1 MESSKIG
8 TGVKNMWKL
17 GRIVLILVLTIVIM
31 TVFVACENTAGSI
44 QENQTQEER
53 LQEQQSQEEQLQ
65 EQQLQ
70 EQQLQEQQLQEQQI
84 QEQTQ
89 ANQPQEQQTAAV
101 SLNEDYQMGEESEMK
116 LYIND
121 QEIPVI
127 WETNETVS
135 ELMEQAAISDIT
147 VQMSMYSDN
156 EQVGPLGKEYT
167 RDDRQTTTHNG
178 DIVLYSG
185 NQIVVFYGSNSWAY
199 TRLGKMDIPQD
210 EVNELLGNGDVVLK
224 LSY

>member
-1 MESSKIG
+1 MEVSKIG
-8 TGVKNMWKL
+8 TGIGNMKKL
-17 GRIVLILVLTIVIM
+17 GRIVLILVLAAVIS
-31 TVFVACENTAGSI
+31 TVFVACENRVESVHEEQT
-44 QENQTQEER
+44 QETQTQEEQI
-53 LQEQQSQEEQLQ
+53 QETQTQETQTQEEETQEEQTTSVSMD
-65 EQQLQ
+65 ENY
-70 EQQLQEQQLQEQQI
+70 QI
-84 QEQTQ
+84 GD
-89 ANQPQEQQTAAV
+89 AC
-101 SLNEDYQMGEESEMK
+101 EMK

-127 WETNETVS
+127 WEDNETVS
-135 ELMEQAAISDIT
+135 ELMEQAEISDIT

-167 RDDRQTTTHNG
+167 RDDKQTTTHNG

-210 EVNELLGNGDVVLK
+210 EVNELLSNGDVVLK

>member
-1 MESSKIG
+1 MEASKIG
-8 TGVKNMWKL
+8 TGVGDMKKL
-17 GRIVLILVLTIVIM
+17 GRIVLVLVLTSVITIVIT
-31 TVFVACENTAGSI
+31 TVLVACGNDTESIRAQVQETQVQETQVQETQI
-44 QENQTQEER
+44 QETQTQETQT
-53 LQEQQSQEEQLQ
+53 QETQTQETQTQGEETQEEQT
-65 EQQLQ
+65 
-70 EQQLQEQQLQEQQI
+70 I
-84 QEQTQ
+84 S
-89 ANQPQEQQTAAV
+89 V
-101 SLNEDYQMGEESEMK
+101 SMDEDYQIGDASEMK

-127 WETNETVS
+127 WEDNETVS
-135 ELMEQAAISDIT
+135 ELMEQAADSDIT

-156 EQVGPLGKEYT
+156 EQVGPLGKDYT
-167 RDDRQTTTHNG
+167 RDDKQTTTHNG

-210 EVNELLGNGDVVLK
+210 EVNELLSNGDVELK

>member
-1 MESSKIG
+1 MK
-8 TGVKNMWKL
+8 KL
-17 GRIVLILVLTIVIM
+17 GRIVLVLVLTSVITIVIT
-31 TVFVACENTAGSI
+31 TVLVACGNDTESI
-44 QENQTQEER
+44 RAQVQETQVQEIQTQETQTQGE
-53 LQEQQSQEEQLQ
+53 ETQEEQ
-65 EQQLQ
+65 
-70 EQQLQEQQLQEQQI
+70 
-84 QEQTQ
+84 TS
-89 ANQPQEQQTAAV
+89 V
-101 SLNEDYQMGEESEMK
+101 SMDEDYQIGDASEMK

-127 WETNETVS
+127 WEDNETVS
-135 ELMEQAAISDIT
+135 ELMEQAADSDIT

-156 EQVGPLGKEYT
+156 EQVGPLGKDYT
-167 RDDRQTTTHNG
+167 RDDKQTTTHNG

-210 EVNELLGNGDVVLK
+210 EVNELLSNGDVELK